1 MLSYF
6 TDRPGFAL
14 GLAAGIL
21 LAAAAAGGYYL
32 GRSNNGLS
40 PGLFDRGVRADSAS
54 TGQNFAMCTGY
65 VDDEE
70 GIFTVDNLTGDM
82 QLAVLNRRTGKWGGL
97 FKGTVL
103 GELRPEKGKP
113 PRYLVTSGQVG
124 FQRGSNVGQPA
135 RSVFYV
141 MDESTGIYAAYSVF
155 WNKTV
160 ASQGQAQAGNIVAV
174 DVPAIARN
182 SIVRQP

>member
-1 MLSYF
+1 MLSVF
-6 TDRPGFAL
+6 TDRPAFVL
-14 GLAAGIL
+14 GLVAGMVVT
-21 LAAAAAGGYYL
+21 AAAAGGYWL
-32 GRSNNGLS
+32 GRSDSPLS
-40 PGLFDRGVRADSAS
+40 LPLFERGVRADSAS
-54 TGQNFAMCTGY
+54 VGQNFAMCTGY

-124 FQRGSNVGQPA
+124 FQRGNNVGQPA

-141 MDESTGIYAAYSVF
+141 MDESTGLYAAYSVF

-182 SIVRQP
+182 SVVRQ